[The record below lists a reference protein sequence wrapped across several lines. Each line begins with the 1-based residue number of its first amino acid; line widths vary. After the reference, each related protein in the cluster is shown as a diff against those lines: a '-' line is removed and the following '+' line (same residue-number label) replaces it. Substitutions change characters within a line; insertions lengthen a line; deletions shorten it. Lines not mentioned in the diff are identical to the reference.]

1 MTSESH
7 TPMMQQ
13 YLGIKAEHPDSL
25 LFYRMGDFYELF
37 YDDAR
42 TASELLDITLTAR
55 GKSDGNPIPM
65 AGIPYH
71 AADNY
76 LGRLIRQGM
85 SVAICEQT
93 GEVTGKGPVKREV
106 VRVVTPGTLTEESLL
121 AASDVALLVAVAEQK
136 EQYAIAALE
145 LASGELIVMQLGS
158 KTALEAEMARLA
170 PAELLLAEGSEL
182 VRHYSHLAVR
192 TRAPWLFDT
201 STAYKMLTEHFG
213 VKNLAAFGCEDQ
225 PLVTAAA
232 AVALGY
238 ARETQVSKL
247 RQVAS
252 MRLISQNDT
261 IVLDPGTRR
270 HLELVDSVSGEH
282 AHSLLGVIDRTSNV
296 MGGRRLRDWLQRP
309 TRKRAEIYLRQS
321 RINDLMQD
329 ERHINVKLALGA
341 IHDMERILTRV
352 DLGSV
357 QPRELERLRMSLDK
371 LPELHD
377 TLTLSLGSGLSEP
390 VSLAPFAS
398 LFADPPATL
407 ALLESAIQENPPVVL
422 RDGGVLANGYD
433 TELDE
438 LRSLSSDAG
447 EFLKAME
454 TREREA
460 TGINS
465 LKVGYNRVH
474 GFYIETS
481 RNQTPPAHYIRR
493 QTLKNSERYITP
505 ELKEHEDKVLGARE
519 KSLARER
526 QLYAQ
531 LLDKIRPELER
542 LRTITKA
549 IAEIDVLNSFAT
561 IAVELDWC
569 QAELV
574 DEPGLLIEEGRHPV
588 VEALIDEPFVANP
601 LHLDRTRRMLLV
613 TGPNMGGKSTFMR
626 QCALI
631 ALLAHTGSYVPAR
644 RAVVGPID
652 RIFTR
657 IGASDDMARGQSTFM
672 VEMTESAHI
681 LRNATP
687 NSLVLMD
694 EIGRGTSTYDG
705 LSIAWACARHLATIN
720 QSLCLFATHYFE
732 LTEMAEQHDC
742 IGNVH
747 LDAIEH
753 EGSIIFMHRI
763 KTGATNRSY
772 GLQVAELAGLPGP
785 ALQFANER
793 LASLEAGAYTSE
805 GPNFDKLSESPLD
818 AHPASGSSPHHSAS
832 EYAFPDPEQKS
843 SDIPPQLDL
852 FASSDALQRYI
863 DTIDIDQTT
872 PREAIEH
879 LYRLHRLLHEP
890 TSTS

>member
-1 MTSESH
+1 MKSESH

-42 TASELLDITLTAR
+42 KASELLDITLTAR
-55 GKSDGNPIPM
+55 GKSGDNPIPM

-76 LGRLIRQGM
+76 LGRLVRQGM

-121 AASDVALLVAVAEQK
+121 AAYDVALLVAVAEHQ

-145 LASGELIVMQLGS
+145 LASGELIVTELDS
-158 KTALEAEMARLA
+158 RPALEAEMARLA
-170 PAELLLAEGSEL
+170 PAELLLAEGSDL
-182 VRHYSHLAVR
+182 IRHYSHLAVR

-201 STAYKMLTEHFG
+201 AAAYKMLTEHFG
-213 VKNLAAFGCEDQ
+213 VRNLSAFACEDR

-238 ARETQVSKL
+238 ARETQVSQL
-247 RQVAS
+247 PQVAS
-252 MRLISQNDT
+252 MRLISQEDT

-270 HLELVDSVSGEH
+270 HLELVESTSGAR
-282 AHSLLGVIDRTSNV
+282 AHSLLGVIDRTGNV
-296 MGGRRLRDWLQRP
+296 MGARRLRDWLQRP
-309 TRKRAEIYLRQS
+309 TRKRTEIQLRQS
-321 RINDLMQD
+321 RVKDLMQD
-329 ERHINVKLALGA
+329 ERHIDVKLAVGA

-352 DLGSV
+352 DLGNV
-357 QPRELERLRMSLDK
+357 QPRELERLRLSLGK
-371 LPELHD
+371 LPELHNA
-377 TLTLSLGSGLSEP
+377 LTAALGSEASVA
-390 VSLAPFAS
+390 VSLAPFAN
-398 LFADPPATL
+398 LIRDPPPTYS
-407 ALLESAIQENPPVVL
+407 LLESAIQENPPVVL
-422 RDGGVLANGYD
+422 RDGGVLATGYD
-433 TELDE
+433 AELDE

-447 EFLKAME
+447 DFLKAME
-454 TREREA
+454 VREREA

-526 QLYAQ
+526 HLYSA
-531 LLDKIRPELER
+531 LLEKIRPELDH
-542 LRTITKA
+542 LRA
-549 IAEIDVLNSFAT
+549 IARAIGEIDVLNSFA
-561 IAVELDWC
+561 IAAVELDWC

-601 LHLDRTRRMLLV
+601 LHLDDTRRMLLV

-644 RAVVGPID
+644 RAVIGPVD

-657 IGASDDMARGQSTFM
+657 IGASDDMASGQSTFM

-681 LRNATP
+681 LRNASA

-694 EIGRGTSTYDG
+694 EVGRGTSTYDG

-720 QSLCLFATHYFE
+720 KSLCLFATHYFE
-732 LTEMAEQHDC
+732 LTEMAEQHEC
-742 IGNVH
+742 IENVH

-753 EGSIIFMHRI
+753 EGRIVFMHRI

-772 GLQVAELAGLPGP
+772 GLQVAALAGLPGP

-793 LASLEAGAYTSE
+793 LASLEAGAHSNRKPVADNQPGGRSAE
-805 GPNFDKLSESPLD
+805 Q
-818 AHPASGSSPHHSAS
+818 HPPGSVLLQDMP
-832 EYAFPDPEQKS
+832 ENAFSVSRKKS
-843 SDIPPQLDL
+843 SDRPPQLDL
-852 FASSDALQRYI
+852 FSSCDVLQRYI
-863 DTIDIDQTT
+863 DAIDIDQTT
-872 PREAIEH
+872 PRKALEH
-879 LYRLHRLLHEP
+879 LYHLHKLLNESA
-890 TSTS
+890 STR